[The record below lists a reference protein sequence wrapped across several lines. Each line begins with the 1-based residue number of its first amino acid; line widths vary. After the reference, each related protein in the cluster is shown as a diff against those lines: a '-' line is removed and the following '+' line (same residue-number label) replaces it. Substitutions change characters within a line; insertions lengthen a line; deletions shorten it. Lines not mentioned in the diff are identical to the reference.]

1 MNECGCKGVDYLGRA
16 IFQCEH
22 QFLFCACACSDLNAH
37 FLVCHGELCF
47 KKCTVYHILNHLF
60 PFLLCALCGIH
71 ISPRGD
77 SFRLTGC
84 LLCVEHTY
92 HDIGAFNIVK
102 RMYFYRF
109 CIDNFIRKRAISME
123 LDACLEAKKL
133 PCND

>member
-1 MNECGCKGVDYLGRA
+1 MNADVKALIISGAPFFNANISFYSAHARPL
-16 IFQCEH
+16 IWMPI
-22 QFLFCACACSDLNAH
+22 FLFAMANSAL
-37 FLVCHGELCF
+37 
-47 KKCTVYHILNHLF
+47 KKCTVYHILKHLF
-60 PFLLCALCGIH
+60 AFLLCALCDIH

-84 LLCVEHTY
+84 LLCIEHTY

-123 LDACLEAKKL
+123 LDACSEAKKL
-133 PCND
+133 PCTD